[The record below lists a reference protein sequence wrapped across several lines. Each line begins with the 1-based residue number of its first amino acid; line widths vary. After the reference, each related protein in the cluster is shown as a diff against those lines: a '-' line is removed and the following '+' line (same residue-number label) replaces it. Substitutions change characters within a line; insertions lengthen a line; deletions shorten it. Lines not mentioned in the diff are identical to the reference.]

1 MSVAN
6 RVHERDED
14 VKSRLQRGGELSQAF
29 DYPGL
34 LLGNDAGNPRYQ
46 NDGEDGHYESND
58 DVWHWGSFPGS
69 GPYVKQQPFHSFN
82 HTTLATN
89 QRRFSYVSRAPGAA
103 AHFRLAETG
112 HRHVVDGQGLLA
124 DHGVDDPGD
133 AQAELPHCPRPD
145 EEERGQREG
154 GEGQKLN

>member
-14 VKSRLQRGGELSQAF
+14 VKSRLQGGGELSQAF

-58 DVWHWGSFPGS
+58 DVWHWG
-69 GPYVKQQPFHSFN
+69 GPF
-82 HTTLATN
+82 
-89 QRRFSYVSRAPGAA
+89 RALRPAREAA
-103 AHFRLAETG
+103 ALPLVQPHNAG
-112 HRHVVDGQGLLA
+112 HEPAAFLLRFA
-124 DHGVDDPGD
+124 
-133 AQAELPHCPRPD
+133 RS
-145 EEERGQREG
+145 R
-154 GEGQKLN
+154 